1 MSTGCKVDF
10 FLEETTKMTHF
21 FRLIAA
27 ALATLAMLS
36 SGGVQAQPAAWPSK
50 PVRFIVPFTPG
61 GGTDI
66 ATRLVAERLSRM
78 WGQPVIVENKPG
90 GSSIIGTDYV
100 VRSAPDG
107 HTLLAAVPVTVQN
120 VALRKNLP
128 YDTIKDLVP
137 VTELNRQQYA
147 VIARSTF
154 ETNTLAEILAQ
165 GKTAK
170 TPLLFASSGIGST
183 GHIAAEKIR
192 LDRAM
197 EMTHVPYKGSPE
209 LVRAI
214 VSAEADL
221 GLVDLQTALPFAKV
235 GRLKIVA
242 FTGPRRLALFPT
254 VPTLAESGIKGF
266 EAYNWV
272 GYFAPRG
279 TPADIVQK
287 ISDDINQV
295 QSDPAITRRMENDLA
310 VEPTRTTPAEF
321 RQVFEQDLNTWTS
334 VIKAVGITL
343 D

>member
-1 MSTGCKVDF
+1 M
-10 FLEETTKMTHF
+10 TTFPK
-21 FRLIAA
+21 LLSAA
-27 ALATLAMLS
+27 FTSAAVLFS
-36 SGGVQAQPAAWPSK
+36 SGLHAQPAAWPTK
-50 PVRFIVPFTPG
+50 AVRIVVPFTPG

-66 ATRLVAERLSRM
+66 ATRLVAERLATL

-90 GSSIIGTDYV
+90 GSSIIGTDSV

-128 YDTIKDLVP
+128 YDTVKDLVP

-154 ETNTLAEILAQ
+154 ESNTLGDILAQ
-165 GKTAK
+165 SKASGK
-170 TPLLFASSGIGST
+170 PLLFASSGIGST

-192 LDRAM
+192 IDRVPDL
-197 EMTHVPYKGSPE
+197 THVPYKGSPE
-209 LVRAI
+209 LVRSI

-242 FTGPRRLALFPT
+242 FTGPRRHAQFPA
-254 VPTLAESGIKGF
+254 VPTLAEAGIKGF

-287 ISDDINQV
+287 ISDDINRV
-295 QSDPAITRRMENDLA
+295 QADPAIARRMENDLA

-321 RQVFEQDLNTWTS
+321 RQIFEQDLNTWTA